1 MEIEKEGLH
10 TYGVAASVDNP
21 YFLSVEYPVIRHNH
35 PERLLP
41 ILLREQDGDTR
52 LLYDLS
58 DARSLAACSREKHSQ
73 GNNFS
78 REDCQC
84 FLRNLQQLL
93 RELDELML
101 SPTHISFSP
110 DRIYRTGEAAF
121 RWMYCPDEEYDMGAE
136 VQQFFSWMLS
146 EINYGDSEAV
156 RYIYHVYWMI
166 RNRTF
171 SETLIQECLDY
182 EEETAPNIT
191 SYESFFAEKE
201 EKQKSPVPEE
211 EKMWPQTEQ
220 SEETEKRGR
229 QKTVW
234 EGTEEGSRKKASWKE
249 TEKGSRQKALW
260 KETEKRSRQKTAW
273 RGTEQK
279 EIGQGE
285 KEQPGTGSSH
295 SLFFVLEVI
304 LGIATALT
312 GVTVLASAAY
322 SLWYGL
328 LPIYNRY
335 WIACVILCVLLV
347 EGMYQIHKKRKRA
360 AEEPDEKQSAVE
372 RSERNRQSAVERSE
386 RNRQSAVE
394 RSERNRQSAVE
405 QSEGN
410 RQAAGGKF
418 LTQQSKGKDQDASAD
433 PLWSAASPWDEEEG
447 TVRLD
452 MGVQRPQPVLKSEES
467 GEVFLLQ
474 SFPFY
479 IGNHKGLNQ
488 LTIYD
493 NTVSREHAVIERGPE
508 PETFFLRDL
517 QSTNGTWVNQVR
529 VESGAVMLKDGD
541 SIRFASHT
549 YRFRMQEML

>member
-229 QKTVW
+229 QKTAW

-249 TEKGSRQKALW
+249 TEKGSWQKALW

-285 KEQPGTGSSH
+285 KEQPGTGGSH

-347 EGMYQIHKKRKRA
+347 EGMYQIRKKRKRA

-372 RSERNRQSAVERSE
+372 RSEG
-386 RNRQSAVE
+386 
-394 RSERNRQSAVE
+394 NRQSAVE

-410 RQAAGGKF
+410 RQSAGGKF

-467 GEVFLLQ
+467 GEVFPLQ

>member
-229 QKTVW
+229 QKTAW

-347 EGMYQIHKKRKRA
+347 EGMYQIRKKRKRA

-372 RSERNRQSAVERSE
+372 QSEG
-386 RNRQSAVE
+386 
-394 RSERNRQSAVE
+394 NRQSAVE

-410 RQAAGGKF
+410 RQSAGGKF

-433 PLWSAASPWDEEEG
+433 PLWSAASPWDEEEE

-467 GEVFLLQ
+467 GEVFPLQ